1 MVCESV
7 YAVKVALN
15 MSEVQLCTKL
25 RNLCFMRFEPQIF
38 MLNVF
43 VKFCVVNKL

>member
-1 MVCESV
+1 MVSENV
-7 YAVKVALN
+7 YVVKVALN

-25 RNLCFMRFEPQIF
+25 WNLCFTCFEPQMF

-43 VKFCVVNKL
+43 VNFVL

>member
-1 MVCESV
+1 MVFENV
-7 YAVKVALN
+7 YVVKVALN

-25 RNLCFMRFEPQIF
+25 RSLCFMLFEPQIF

-43 VKFCVVNKL
+43 VEFCVVNKL

>member
-1 MVCESV
+1 MVFENV
-7 YAVKVALN
+7 YVVKVALN
-15 MSEVQLCTKL
+15 MSEVKLCAKL
-25 RNLCFMRFEPQIF
+25 RNLCFMRFEPKIF

>member
-1 MVCESV
+1 MVFENV
-7 YAVKVALN
+7 YVVKVTLN

-25 RNLCFMRFEPQIF
+25 RNLCFMCFEPQIF